1 MDLVIARD
9 EGIISIDNQPLA
21 VDTSL
26 VPSNVSV
33 VIYDCTAGAGNMEY
47 NDRLRLLEPFIDV
60 TPYVSFV
67 NAWLT
72 AAINQITL
80 AQAKL
85 VKIGLIEGIFNSK
98 RQLPIT
104 VLGYT
109 WDATDQ
115 SLLGMQAAITAWDVA
130 SAVTTAD
137 ATFSANVNA
146 MTVVTPSTPAAA
158 NAVTPA
164 TSSIPNILLV
174 NPDGQHDT
182 SWAWQSAG
190 PGVTGVSGGDLT
202 QQPNATMQ
210 KSPINAPPVIAGPPI
225 DWPPLNSTVMVRL
238 TMAQMRQLIWSILW
252 RRTQLQATRVT
263 KTNTING
270 LDKVASVITYDVT
283 TGWDTVDAPAPPVGT
298 ISGGGIIDIGGG
310 GGGGPLV
317 ILVTRA
323 GPWQTG
329 GYANWDGYTVAVAI
343 AASALTMLDGGAKTR
358 LVLEGF
364 NFSFAKCYIG
374 PRVPQSTGQSPE
386 KAYTP
391 NPDPAGLVQVTFN
404 GQPGGRIAAISGNSG
419 TLTSDDLP
427 QAIDGT
433 NGIVVYLVAIASGS
447 GSADWGTGAFGFDT
461 WYTFGDHALDPNRR
475 PGGSPYTHYGAFP
488 VSVYLV
494 QSIYTAAGFY
504 PRLPP
509 MNFVQGSSGWGGYTI
524 AISID
529 ANKISPVI
537 GGNKTKISV
546 QGFGP
551 FTFDKC
557 YIGPRAFSHPFGFE
571 MVSTSQLFF
580 NNGNA
585 GAFVGVGQT
594 LFSDELAHGIDA
606 TNGIVIRFHATAGG
620 IYTTNGGT
628 PGFNSYYLLGDL
640 ASQVTGGNWNLTQS
654 SAYLVTQ
661 IFGSYPA
668 AT

>member
-1 MDLVIARD
+1 LDFVIAHD
-9 EGIISIDNQPLA
+9 EGIVSIDNQPLT

-26 VPSNVSV
+26 VPSNVALVS
-33 VIYDCTAGAGNMEY
+33 YDCSSGVGNLEY
-47 NDRLRLLEPFIDV
+47 NDRLRLLEPFVDV
-60 TPYVSFV
+60 TPYASFV

-72 AAINQITL
+72 QASSIAFPITL
-80 AQAKL
+80 AQAKI
-85 VKIGLIEGIFNSK
+85 VKIGLVDGIFNSQ

-104 VLGYT
+104 TQGQT
-109 WDATDQ
+109 WDASDQ
-115 SLLGMQAAITAWDVA
+115 SLTGMQAAVTSWDVV
-130 SAVTTAD
+130 SAITNGD

-146 MTVVTPSTPAAA
+146 MSLQTPLTTALSASAITGAVDNIPSYYPYDAAGQTWVASPYFVTS
-158 NAVTPA
+158 
-164 TSSIPNILLV
+164 
-174 NPDGQHDT
+174 
-182 SWAWQSAG
+182 
-190 PGVTGVSGGDLT
+190 VSGGGVT
-202 QQPNATMQ
+202 QNPNVVMNKA
-210 KSPINAPPVIAGPPI
+210 PIDPPPAIIGPPI

-238 TMAQMRQLIWSILW
+238 TMANMRALIWSILW
-252 RRTQLQATRVT
+252 RRTQLQATRRT
-263 KTNTING
+263 KTADINALATIAG
-270 LDKVASVITYDVT
+270 VIAYDVT
-283 TGWDTVDAPAPPVGT
+283 SGWTTTAAPPPPVGT
-298 ISGGGIIDIGGG
+298 VGGGGIIDIGGG
-310 GGGGPLV
+310 GGPPSGI

-329 GYANWDGYTVAVAI
+329 GYANWDGYTIAVAI

-374 PRVPQSTGQSPE
+374 PRVVQSTGQSPE

-391 NPDPAGLVQVTFN
+391 NPDPGGLVQVTFN
-404 GQPGGRIAAISGNSG
+404 GQPGGHIAAVAGNSG

-461 WYTFGDHALDPNRR
+461 WYTFGDHALDSNRR

-488 VSVYLV
+488 ISVYLV
-494 QSIYTAAGFY
+494 QSIYTATGFY

-509 MNFVQGSSGWGGYTI
+509 MSFFQGSSGWGGFTI
-524 AISID
+524 AIVID
-529 ANKISPVI
+529 ANKISPII

-557 YIGPRAFSHPFGFE
+557 YIGPRATSHPTGIE
-571 MVSTSQLFF
+571 MVSTSQLLF
-580 NNGNA
+580 NGNA
-585 GAFVGVGQT
+585 GASVGVGQT

-606 TNGIVIRFHATAGG
+606 TNGIVIRFHVTSGG
-620 IYTTNGGT
+620 IYKTSGT
-628 PGFNSYYLLGDL
+628 PSFNSYWLLGDF
-640 ASQVTGGNWNLTQS
+640 ASQVTGGNWNVEQS

-661 IFGSYPA
+661 ILGSYPA
-668 AT
+668 AS